1 MSDAELTLKSTPP
14 RLPRAAV
21 VRERLLRW
29 RDDVHERTAT
39 CVVAPAGFGKTTL
52 LLQWR
57 KRWLEQGAVVAW
69 LDADPEDEPT
79 RFAFA
84 LLHALRGA
92 SGRAGF
98 DALAARFA
106 DASPKPM
113 DALTGLLAGIAG
125 LGVETV
131 VMLDEAEQLPAATV
145 AMLRYL
151 LLNAPANLRVVIG
164 SRVRLPLPETELA
177 VEGNFALLGVED
189 LRLRLEETL
198 DLLDRRFGAR
208 LGLDDRVRV
217 HEATEGW
224 PLGLQLALSAIE
236 REPDAAAAVA
246 RLSARRGHLQD
257 YFVEALATHLPR
269 TDDGFLTRIAIL
281 EPMTADLCR
290 AVTGDADAAASLDRM
305 LQDTPILMV
314 DEETQWYRLHP
325 LARDFLLARFEQL
338 PPTERHELHMRA
350 CRWHAAHD
358 RYHDAARHALAA
370 GDETRAH
377 TLAAHSLWMLGTQGK
392 MVEANAWLEHIPA
405 AMLAA
410 DVPMR
415 LMAAWI
421 HALGPRSDEAL
432 ATSLAIS
439 RDEDTTLEHRRLALR
454 VAGAAA
460 MYTDRA
466 GLVAGMI
473 EDWPHV
479 EGTGDDP
486 VFRVAPLNARSY
498 CAYHAGAT
506 GEARLF
512 AAQAI
517 AHGETGTLRL
527 AAAFARVIE
536 AMSHLRDGDPV
547 LAERVTRPAL
557 ERAERE
563 EGRRGLVPSMLAAV
577 LAAALLDRDQPAAAL
592 TVLADR
598 LDTIEA
604 GPPDTALLAYR
615 VLARAAQAQGDERRA
630 LFVLEGLESLG
641 HRRQVPRFTAHGL
654 AERIRIH
661 ALQGR
666 NVLVE
671 RLLPQLDAAVAAL
684 AGDDYAPVRP
694 RVLLSAAL
702 ARAHAAIAAGRFDD
716 ADAHLD
722 EADVV
727 AKIANGPRDA
737 LTVQVLRAVLAQRRG
752 VDDAPAL
759 LHEALGLAKLGG
771 HARLLADTHPLAVRM
786 ARELPGATE
795 PPEPARPALAPALPA
810 PPAPRQG
817 LLTAK
822 EAEILQLLDKG
833 LSNKSI
839 ARTLDISSETVKWHV
854 KNLFAKLSAGTR
866 RHAVDRARLLGLV
879 G

>member
-69 LDADPEDEPT
+69 LDADADDEPT

-177 VEGNFALLGVED
+177 VEGNFALLGVDD

-198 DLLDRRFGAR
+198 DLLDRRFGPR

-269 TDDGFLTRIAIL
+269 TDDAFLTRIAIL

-370 GDETRAH
+370 GDEARAH
-377 TLAAHSLWMLGTQGK
+377 TLAAHSLWMLGTQGR
-392 MVEANAWLEHIPA
+392 MVEANSWLEHIPA
-405 AMLAA
+405 SMLAA

-415 LMAAWI
+415 LMASWV
-421 HALGPRSDEAL
+421 HALGPRSEEAL
-432 ATSLAIS
+432 ATALAIAD
-439 RDEDTTLEHRRLALR
+439 DEDTTPEHRRLALR

-466 GLVAGMI
+466 GLVAAMI
-473 EDWPHV
+473 
-479 EGTGDDP
+479 
-486 VFRVAPLNARSY
+486 
-498 CAYHAGAT
+498 
-506 GEARLF
+506 
-512 AAQAI
+512 
-517 AHGETGTLRL
+517 
-527 AAAFARVIE
+527 
-536 AMSHLRDGDPV
+536 
-547 LAERVTRPAL
+547 
-557 ERAERE
+557 
-563 EGRRGLVPSMLAAV
+563 
-577 LAAALLDRDQPAAAL
+577 DR
-592 TVLADR
+592 
-598 LDTIEA
+598 
-604 GPPDTALLAYR
+604 
-615 VLARAAQAQGDERRA
+615 
-630 LFVLEGLESLG
+630 
-641 HRRQVPRFTAHGL
+641 
-654 AERIRIH
+654 
-661 ALQGR
+661 
-666 NVLVE
+666 
-671 RLLPQLDAAVAAL
+671 
-684 AGDDYAPVRP
+684 
-694 RVLLSAAL
+694 
-702 ARAHAAIAAGRFDD
+702 
-716 ADAHLD
+716 
-722 EADVV
+722 
-727 AKIANGPRDA
+727 
-737 LTVQVLRAVLAQRRG
+737 
-752 VDDAPAL
+752 
-759 LHEALGLAKLGG
+759 
-771 HARLLADTHPLAVRM
+771 
-786 ARELPGATE
+786 
-795 PPEPARPALAPALPA
+795 
-810 PPAPRQG
+810 
-817 LLTAK
+817 
-822 EAEILQLLDKG
+822 
-833 LSNKSI
+833 
-839 ARTLDISSETVKWHV
+839 
-854 KNLFAKLSAGTR
+854 
-866 RHAVDRARLLGLV
+866 
-879 G
+879 